1 MDHTRGNQAETALH
15 RYGSDSDS
23 DIESGS
29 DIGSDSD
36 SGSDIDSDS
45 DGVRNGI

>member
-23 DIESGS
+23 DIDSGS
-29 DIGSDSD
+29 ESDSD
-36 SGSDIDSDS
+36 SDSDS